1 MQNLKIY
8 KDMEREEVKNLVIE
22 VIEEKLGCMFADEN
36 SSLKND
42 LGADSLDNVEICM
55 ELENRLEVSVTDEES
70 DKVFS
75 DDATVKKVI
84 DFFHERKC
92 QQS

>member
-1 MQNLKIY
+1 
-8 KDMEREEVKNLVIE
+8 MEREEVKRIVIDVVE
-22 VIEEKLGCMFADEN
+22 DKLGCDEVN
-36 SSLKND
+36 EESSLKND

-55 ELENRLEVSVTDEES
+55 ELENRLEVVVTDEET

-75 DDATVKKVI
+75 DEATVKTVI

-92 QQS
+92 QMS

>member
-1 MQNLKIY
+1 
-8 KDMEREEVKNLVIE
+8 MEREEVKRMVIKVVE
-22 VIEEKLGCMFADEN
+22 DKLGCEEVYEE

-55 ELENRLEVSVTDEES
+55 ELENRLEVVVTDEET

-84 DFFHERKC
+84 DFFHEKKC
-92 QQS
+92 QMS

>member
-8 KDMEREEVKNLVIE
+8 KDMEREEVKNVVIE
-22 VIEEKLGCMFADEN
+22 VVKDKLGFEEVTEE

-55 ELENRLEVSVTDEES
+55 ELENRLEVGVTDEES
-70 DKVFS
+70 DKLFS